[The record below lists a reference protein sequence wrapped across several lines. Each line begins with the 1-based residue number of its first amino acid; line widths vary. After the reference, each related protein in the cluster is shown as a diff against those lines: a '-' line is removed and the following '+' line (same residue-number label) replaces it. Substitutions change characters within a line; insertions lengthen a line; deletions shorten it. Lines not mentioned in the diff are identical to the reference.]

1 MIAELEIT
9 EREPTLL
16 GKKKRY
22 SPRPEVKMR
31 DQPSELRPSTYGRNK
46 TSNTTALH
54 HPTIT
59 QVHPALSLPMILRSV
74 LQ

>member
-31 DQPSELRPSTYGRNK
+31 DQPSKLSTDGRNK